1 MSDPDENAP
10 YMNALRAYETE
21 RQEQFAAEVDAIQFD
36 VSDLRCAMSQLVR
49 GHGKTRRRTWRAFLS
64 ADFNLTPEVREVHAA
79 YIGSWIKISKNVKR
93 VLFTTCSYAQKAAE
107 YLRSLQPI
115 CGEAPAASPQ
125 DRGLQLVG

>member
-1 MSDPDENAP
+1 MEK
-10 YMNALRAYETE
+10 LV
-21 RQEQFAAEVDAIQFD
+21 AE
-36 VSDLRCAMSQLVR
+36 L
-49 GHGKTRRRTWRAFLS
+49 GGAFLS

-79 YIGSWIKISKNVKR
+79 YIGSWIKTSKNVKR
-93 VLFTTCSYAQKAAE
+93 GLFTTCSYAQKAAE